1 MIKNYYLL
9 SKEGSI
15 NITQFHYLHQNK
27 YFHFSIFSH
36 FDHLHSLFMLL
47 SLNKFGLIF
56 LIGSVD
62 LIIHKKYANS
72 PAMVRAA
79 IFWQEILPKDAP
91 NVQMWQIIFAII
103 GCGKLEGKFRPNSE
117 RFFWQ

>member
-1 MIKNYYLL
+1 MPVIKRRVNYYKIFIYIA
-9 SKEGSI
+9 SKHNYIQIAIVSRFE
-15 NITQFHYLHQNK
+15 L
-27 YFHFSIFSH
+27 
-36 FDHLHSLFMLL
+36 LHSLFMLL